1 MIYSVTYRNRK
12 GEEITYNQDEMKVE
26 FTSSDYKKF
35 LECHFYKIEK
45 FSHMLKEPTEW
56 LAKHLRM
63 AKEMPTTELVKY
75 HLDGAKK
82 CADNISNIVGVIAR
96 ASNDLEKDFSLFSKK
111 LKEEYVNK
119 VSAYQKSA

>member
-1 MIYSVTYRNRK
+1 MIYSVTYKNRK

-35 LECHFYKIEK
+35 LRLDLENIDFFNRVSKDSFK
-45 FSHMLKEPTEW
+45 W
-56 LAKHLRM
+56 LAKHLRL

-82 CADNISNIVGVIAR
+82 NAEHIKFELEMLAKAVNEI
-96 ASNDLEKDFSLFSKK
+96 EKDYGLFSKK
-111 LKEEYVNK
+111 LYEKHNRLQL
-119 VSAYQKSA
+119 SA